1 MSRHR
6 YSGRV
11 LAGDYLRAGS
21 GLALTAGPV
30 LLLEP
35 APAVAA
41 ILGALS
47 LLFGAFALRT
57 GLRHLTVIEIT
68 ADGIASQGPIS
79 CHIRW
84 RGVTRL
90 RLDYFSAR
98 REPRRGWMQLK
109 ISGRYRR
116 IRIDSTIDGFEQLA
130 ATVASNSRIH
140 AIPLTDAA
148 VANFDALGITVEKSD
163 GEFAA

>member
-21 GLALTAGPV
+21 GLAITAGPL

-35 APAVAA
+35 ASAVAA
-41 ILGALS
+41 VLSLLS

-57 GLRHLTVIEIT
+57 GLRHLTVIEVT
-68 ADGIASQGPIS
+68 VDGIVSRGPIS
-79 CHIRW
+79 CHIPW

-98 REPRRGWMQLK
+98 REARRGWMQLK
-109 ISGRYRR
+109 VSGRYRR
-116 IRIDSTIDGFEQLA
+116 IRVDSTIDGFEQFA
-130 ATVASNSRIH
+130 ATVASTARKY
-140 AIPLTDAA
+140 AIPLTDTA
-148 VANFDALGITVEKSD
+148 VANFDALGIPVDASD
-163 GEFAA
+163 GGIAA

>member
-6 YSGRV
+6 YSGRA

-21 GLALTAGPV
+21 GLAITAGPV
-30 LLLEP
+30 LLLDP

-41 ILGALS
+41 ILGALA

-57 GLRHLTVIEIT
+57 GLRHLTVIEAT
-68 ADGIASQGPIS
+68 ADGIVARGPVS
-79 CHIRW
+79 CRIPW

-90 RLDYFSAR
+90 RLDYFSTR
-98 REPRRGWMQLK
+98 RETQRGWMQLK

-116 IRIDSTIDGFEQLA
+116 ICIDSTIDGFEQLA
-130 ATVASNSRIH
+130 ATVAGTARKY
-140 AIPLTDAA
+140 AIPLTDTA
-148 VANFDALGITVEKSD
+148 VANFGALGIAVDGSD
-163 GEFAA
+163 DGAAA

>member
-1 MSRHR
+1 MRRHR

-21 GLALTAGPV
+21 GLAITAGPA
-30 LLLEP
+30 LWLEP
-35 APAVAA
+35 APAVAG
-41 ILGALS
+41 ILYALS

-57 GLRHLTVIEIT
+57 GLRHLTVIEVT
-68 ADGIASQGPIS
+68 ADGIVSRGPIS
-79 CHIRW
+79 CRIPW

-98 REPRRGWMQLK
+98 REAQRGWMQLK

-116 IRIDSTIDGFEQLA
+116 IRIDSTIDGFEALA
-130 ATVASNSRIH
+130 ATVAATARQY
-140 AIPLTDAA
+140 AIPMTDTA
-148 VANFDALGITVEKSD
+148 VANFDALGIAVDGGD
-163 GEFAA
+163 GEVAA